1 MNTSIIVSSLV
12 ALVGAASELSLA
24 SRVSEQVQLII
35 VGVTLLALS
44 SILRSGLRFWRGS
57 SPV

>member
-1 MNTSIIVSSLV
+1 MNTSILVLSLV
-12 ALVGAASELSLA
+12 AVVGAASEYSLA

-44 SILRSGLRFWRGS
+44 SILRSGLRAWRGS
-57 SPV
+57 DLL